1 MFPPLVTRDLEMNG
15 PNQNWKNGDG
25 RMSKQRAA
33 YCCPRSSPCSP
44 LRADRRGRG
53 ERTREVQRPRP
64 RAADPSSAPP
74 SALCPHGASGSSLW
88 DKSRRGEIPSA
99 WAAREE
105 EKATS
110 VGRGNLPTKAL
121 RVMAKPE
128 RGSTGGLRAALAALL
143 SLLSDPK
150 LLRPYASTPQKARPA
165 HGRGTRTGHGPL
177 CPLCDPLLSRLRLL
191 GFPLV
196 VFFYVFFF
204 FPFPSSIG
212 KSARLGLAAHKVYS
226 PSLQHTLRGCPS
238 PLQVSGSRAAGPSRR
253 PLQFHPGTAAQPRS
267 ARTGCGDA
275 ALPSRSSAIGRR
287 EQQPGANLRAGSST
301 PSSPSFAA
309 LPPAEHPYLSTVPFP
324 QTRLPIDETGP
335 GVRALD
341 LSP

>member
-1 MFPPLVTRDLEMNG
+1 
-15 PNQNWKNGDG
+15 
-25 RMSKQRAA
+25 MSGGETF
-33 YCCPRSSPCSP
+33 
-44 LRADRRGRG
+44 RRK
-53 ERTREVQRPRP
+53 
-64 RAADPSSAPP
+64 
-74 SALCPHGASGSSLW
+74 LLGSW
-88 DKSRRGEIPSA
+88 QSRRGDPPEASEQHSRRSSRCCQTRSCFGPTRRPRRRPDPPMAEGRGRVTALSAPSA
-99 WAAREE
+99 TRFYHV
-105 EKATS
+105 S
-110 VGRGNLPTKAL
+110 VSSAF
-121 RVMAKPE
+121 
-128 RGSTGGLRAALAALL
+128 
-143 SLLSDPK
+143 
-150 LLRPYASTPQKARPA
+150 
-165 HGRGTRTGHGPL
+165 
-177 CPLCDPLLSRLRLL
+177 RLL
-191 GFPLV
+191 FS
-196 VFFYVFFF
+196 FMFFF

-212 KSARLGLAAHKVYS
+212 KSARLGLVAHKVYS